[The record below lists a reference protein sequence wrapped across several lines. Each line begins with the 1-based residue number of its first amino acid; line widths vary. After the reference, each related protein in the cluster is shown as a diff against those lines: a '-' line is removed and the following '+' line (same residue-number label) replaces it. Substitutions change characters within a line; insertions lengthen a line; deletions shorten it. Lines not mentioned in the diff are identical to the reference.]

1 MSFLSFLMSRLAKAL
16 VVVIGVVVINFF
28 LIRMAPGD
36 PATVMA
42 GEAGAGDAAY
52 VTQLREQFGLDK
64 PVLTQ
69 LGIYL
74 KGVATLDLGYSYR
87 NHLPVLDLILDRLP
101 ATFLP
106 VSYTHLRA
114 HETS

>member
-1 MSFLSFLMSRLAKAL
+1 VHAEVIVNFLSFFLSRLVKAL

-42 GEAGAGDAAY
+42 GEAGAGDATY
-52 VTQLREQFGLDK
+52 VTQLREQFGLDQ

-74 KGVATLDLGYSYR
+74 KGWRSSTSATR
-87 NHLPVLDLILDRLP
+87 I
-101 ATFLP
+101 AT
-106 VSYTHLRA
+106 TCRCW
-114 HETS
+114 T